1 MSPKVLYSYTVGV
14 PTADFRTALG
24 KDAEYAFGMT
34 PWLPEKQLED
44 DWFGNAEAFANE
56 YQQKFGYAPD
66 YHAAS
71 AVADVEV
78 FAKAIAAAGSLEP
91 AKVRD
96 AIAKVEFDSIFGHV
110 KFQPNGQISLPQT
123 VIQIQDG
130 KVVPIFAEDFLGKP
144 RYTLPPWERR

>member
-1 MSPKVLYSYTVGV
+1 
-14 PTADFRTALG
+14 
-24 KDAEYAFGMT
+24 MT
-34 PWLPEKQLED
+34 PWLPEKQLKD
-44 DWFGNAEAFANE
+44 DWFGDAEAFAKE

-96 AIAKVEFDSIFGHV
+96 AIAKVEFDSLFGHI
-110 KFQPNGQISLPQT
+110 KFEPNGQISLPQT

-130 KVVPIFAEDFLGKP
+130 KVVPIFAKDFLGKP
-144 RYTLPPWERR
+144 RYPLPSWERR